1 MEWKISVRCF
11 SFFSFLIESFYCLYA
26 TVLLPL
32 NTSFIT
38 ISYIYH
44 LTVKFLDPKATYSN
58 RIERNNPEILDLK
71 LDAVLKRVFE
81 LSSFAGGHRVNALEV
96 VSEKCAVSWVRAF
109 FSRLYMCGRTCTHTG
124 EIIVNLLVMLAQ
136 HPLSLPTVTLQS
148 FSDLSP
154 HDSDHVTDHTSY
166 FQGQQL
172 VPDPD
177 LAY

>member
-1 MEWKISVRCF
+1 MENFCRLFLLFLFSNWK
-11 SFFSFLIESFYCLYA
+11 FLLSLCYRSSTTEHKLYY
-26 TVLLPL
+26 
-32 NTSFIT
+32 NC
-38 ISYIYH
+38 YIYH

-71 LDAVLKRVFE
+71 LDAVLKWVFE

-96 VSEKCAVSWVRAF
+96 VSEKFAVSRVRAF
-109 FSRLYMCGRTCTHTG
+109 FSRLCMCGRTCTHTG

-154 HDSDHVTDHTSY
+154 QDSDHVTDHTSY